1 MSCEITFAG
10 AKLGRRS
17 DWRRPAGGGGR
28 EFFDIDRQAGGAR
41 NGECH
46 PGQSGQGESR
56 QVKPG
61 PSMTRGHIS
70 KTSACTGLYRP
81 VTGFRGE
88 EFFQTCVPLF
98 AAAKLGK
105 GWSQFEVFLFIL
117 IRGVAFL
124 FCLDIPPDNRMILN

>member
-70 KTSACTGLYRP
+70 KISACNGVSGGGVFPNLRAAFCGCEAWQRLEP
-81 VTGFRGE
+81 VRGFPVYTYSRR
-88 EFFQTCVPLF
+88 CLP
-98 AAAKLGK
+98 
-105 GWSQFEVFLFIL
+105 FLP
-117 IRGVAFL
+117 GYST
-124 FCLDIPPDNRMILN
+124 